1 MSVVIQGME
10 MPKNCKECP
19 LCKWSNHYQIYV
31 CFDGNRYTEMFF
43 DGKYPTESAL
53 RSRRADNCQMTEL
66 PPHGRLIDGDALF
79 DKMYYA
85 DGEPE
90 TVSEHIN
97 NIVHFMSTLAS
108 MPTII
113 EAEEVSE

>member
-1 MSVVIQGME
+1 MSVVIRGMK
-10 MPKNCKECP
+10 MPETCDECP
-19 LCKWSNHYQIYV
+19 CHHYHSAGRYV
-31 CFDGNRYTEMFF
+31 CEATPMF
-43 DGKYPTESAL
+43 YPWNLANTKGIRKEWCPL
-53 RSRRADNCQMTEL
+53 VEL

>member
-1 MSVVIQGME
+1 MGVLIKNMT
-10 MPKNCKECP
+10 MPKNCDECRFRSGAWCTAIDNWRKGYNKPPTGERLDECP
-19 LCKWSNHYQIYV
+19 LV
-31 CFDGNRYTEMFF
+31 
-43 DGKYPTESAL
+43 
-53 RSRRADNCQMTEL
+53 EL

-113 EAEEVSE
+113 GAEDG